1 MLEKETEVNVNVKN
15 EENLHIDNTD
25 KEIDVVLDATEE
37 IVNTTEKNVE
47 EILVEEIV
55 EEIQEDKQDTKES
68 TFIKEILVG
77 AIDQMVSMVAAL
89 AILLVFNLILKIFGY
104 YVAEKEPMFLIM
116 YVLVNV
122 IYSPVCKKF
131 KFKSTVGQKLLLNK

>member
-1 MLEKETEVNVNVKN
+1 MLEKETEVDVEAKN
-15 EENLHIDNTD
+15 EENLNIDNTA
-25 KEIDVVLDATEE
+25 KEMVVLDPTDETVKTTEE
-37 IVNTTEKNVE
+37 NVEEILAE
-47 EILVEEIV
+47 EILVEEI
-55 EEIQEDKQDTKES
+55 QEVKKES

-77 AIDQMVSMVAAL
+77 IIDQMVSMVSAL

-122 IYSPVCKKF
+122 VYSPVCKKF